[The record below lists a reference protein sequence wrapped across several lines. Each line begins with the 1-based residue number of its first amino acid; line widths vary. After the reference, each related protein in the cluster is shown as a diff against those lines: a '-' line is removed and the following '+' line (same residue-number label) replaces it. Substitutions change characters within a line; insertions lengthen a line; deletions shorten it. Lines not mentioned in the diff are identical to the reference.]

1 MRQHYTGY
9 VQWGFPDFFRRW
21 LSPQPRRVLV
31 FREGGAQA
39 SLDVGDDLLRI
50 HLRLAGILVCGHR
63 AIHGG
68 VAVSVI
74 VSIPIVSAITPVG
87 IFISSW

>member
-1 MRQHYTGY
+1 MRQHYSGY

-50 HLRLAGILVCGHR
+50 HLRLVLWYV
-63 AIHGG
+63 AI
-68 VAVSVI
+68 VPFMAALRSLL
-74 VSIPIVSAITPVG
+74 SYLSLL
-87 IFISSW
+87 SLL